1 MQSRTSLAITRW
13 QLLGLIHLIFVLP
26 TIGRDQPSW
35 KGETLF
41 LGMAEWRNIPSN
53 PKARNDRISY
63 KTEQLE
69 TKTRNKKE
77 WKRKK
82 I

>member
-1 MQSRTSLAITRW
+1 MAAARVDSSDLCVAHSRQRSAILDR
-13 QLLGLIHLIFVLP
+13 GV
-26 TIGRDQPSW
+26 
-35 KGETLF
+35 TLF
-41 LGMAEWRNIPSN
+41 LGMAEWWNIPSN

-82 I
+82 SK